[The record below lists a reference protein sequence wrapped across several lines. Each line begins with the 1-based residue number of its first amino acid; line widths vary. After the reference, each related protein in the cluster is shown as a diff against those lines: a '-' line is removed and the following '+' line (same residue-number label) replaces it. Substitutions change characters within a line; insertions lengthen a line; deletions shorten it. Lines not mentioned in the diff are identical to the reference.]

1 MTLNDARPCA
11 GLEQEGPE
19 LSALQDVLS
28 CLSGKWVPAVL
39 VALSSGPKRNF
50 QLRQGARG
58 ISAKSLS
65 EVLRRLCRDGFVA
78 QSLHSDGFGNVGVG
92 YRLTDVG
99 WSALALLGEV
109 QSWVSIH
116 YSDVEESRRTDG
128 HRQVS

>member
-1 MTLNDARPCA
+1 VTLNDARPGA
-11 GLEQEGPE
+11 GLEPD
-19 LSALQDVLS
+19 SPDFIALQDLLS

-78 QSLHSDGFGNVGVG
+78 QSLHSDGVGNVGVG
-92 YRLTDVG
+92 YHLTDLG
-99 WSALALLGEV
+99 WSAVGLLGEV

-116 YSDVEESRRTDG
+116 NRDVEESRRNDG